1 MMKRYSVFHIE
12 QKMEFEK
19 FNCFFVDFLKYSFR
33 RINVIS
39 KVVAGKYTPDITRQ
53 ICFAYQLTG
62 CYLVRGFAEQHFL
75 TD

>member
-19 FNCFFVDFLKYSFR
+19 FDCFFVDFLKYSFR
-33 RINVIS
+33 RVKVLS
-39 KVVAGKYTPDITRQ
+39 KVVERKYTPDVRQ

-62 CYLVRGFAEQHFL
+62 SYLIRGFAEQHFL

>member
-19 FNCFFVDFLKYSFR
+19 FDCFFVDFLKYSFR
-33 RINVIS
+33 RIKFIS
-39 KVVAGKYTPDITRQ
+39 KVVEGKYTPDMRQ

-62 CYLVRGFAEQHFL
+62 SYLIRGFAKQHFL